1 MYNQKDPVF
10 PYLSALKSARPR
22 NGFRC
27 HPRVTNLIYLIYFC
41 PRFPKMKSTKQI

>member
-1 MYNQKDPVF
+1 MYNQKDPVL

-27 HPRVTNLIYLIYFC
+27 HPRVTNLIYFC
-41 PRFPKMKSTKQI
+41 PAFPKVKCTKQI